1 MISAS
6 GSPCVAFLS
15 NPTDP
20 NAGTNRTNAVS
31 RDNLMNGAS
40 LGYDGS
46 YRTASLDNVGLYGF
60 WWSSTIRAIDR
71 SYHLIVSLEISEIH
85 PQGANNKHV
94 GRSVRCLLSPL
105 EALVQD
111 LIHCRMYILA
121 TITGLRVGFT
131 TSRCMATTGRL
142 V

>member
-1 MISAS
+1 M
-6 GSPCVAFLS
+6 
-15 NPTDP
+15 T
-20 NAGTNRTNAVS
+20 
-31 RDNLMNGAS
+31 GAS

-94 GRSVRCLLSPL
+94 GRSVRCHTTQSEP
-105 EALVQD
+105 
-111 LIHCRMYILA
+111 
-121 TITGLRVGFT
+121 ITFI
-131 TSRCMATTGRL
+131 ATTCL
-142 V
+142 K